1 MSRRIEKPADTPP
14 EAYHYWH
21 KRWCEI
27 LTEEHLE
34 EIVKAGLSG
43 LSFTERVP
51 DAPDGK
57 GYFSYAFDDTGH
69 LDFMEGE
76 GEAVAEYDSYEL
88 GLRLL
93 SDESMDAAEALVDGR
108 FRMVSKPED
117 WAALSGVMSLLRTT
131 CHRAMAEAETK
142 FDLELP
148 KYW

>member
-1 MSRRIEKPADTPP
+1 MSRRIENPADTPA

-27 LTEEHLE
+27 LTEEHRE
-34 EIVKAGLSG
+34 EIVRAGLPG

-51 DAPDGK
+51 DAPGGK
-57 GYFSYAFDDTGH
+57 GYFSYAFDDRGR

-76 GEAVAEYDSYEL
+76 GQAIAEYDSYEL

-93 SDESMDAAEALVDGR
+93 SDESMDVPQALTDGR
-108 FRMVSKPED
+108 FRIVSRPEH
-117 WAALSGVMSLLRTT
+117 WAALTGVMPLLRAT
-131 CHRAMAEAETK
+131 CHRAIEEAETR
-142 FDLELP
+142 FGLELP

>member
-1 MSRRIEKPADTPP
+1 MTTRIESPADTPP
-14 EAYHYWH
+14 EVYQYWH

-27 LTEEHLE
+27 LSEEHREGILE
-34 EIVKAGLSG
+34 AGLPG

-57 GYFSYAFDDTGH
+57 GYFSYAFDAEGR

-76 GEAVAEYDSYEL
+76 GRAVAEYASYEF
-88 GLRLL
+88 GFRLL
-93 SDESMDAAEALVDGR
+93 SDPNLDGAKHMEDGS
-108 FRMVSKPED
+108 FRIVSEPEH
-117 WAALSGVMSLLRTT
+117 WARLMSLMPILRET
-131 CHRAMAEAETK
+131 CHRTIEEAEKK